1 MRFRTI
7 LSDSSTSASVPRK
20 TNLKITKILLSVFV
34 FLSHMYILAGVKFLS
49 FMSFTDIEMRVQSF
63 FVISGFFLYLSYK
76 KTTSVSDFLKRRM
89 ERLYP
94 PYCAAIMFTLL
105 IGLIWISASQQK
117 IDVIGILKYTI
128 FNLLTL
134 NFIAPNIPGLFTDN
148 PIPAAN
154 GALWTMKVEL
164 SFCAAIPLL
173 FFFSRW
179 VGFFTLLIS
188 TYVASSMYYIYM
200 KHTYLLTGNS
210 IYEVFSRQPPGQLR
224 FLVAGILFCVFIEKF
239 RAMVWEV
246 RLVVI
251 LFSVGIVWFR
261 EDLQVLYPPALAT
274 IIFSLVFAPYLS
286 LPDKLPDIS
295 YGIYLYHFPI
305 IQLSVALG
313 VAKSAPLVA
322 TLSCAA
328 ATIFMALV
336 SRRIELTWWAPSN
349 SRPTRQMVEKSDG

>member
-7 LSDSSTSASVPRK
+7 LLPASTSITVPKK
-20 TNLKITKILLSVFV
+20 TNLKITKIILSVFV

-63 FVISGFFLYLSYK
+63 FIISGFFLYLSYK
-76 KTTSVSDFLKRRM
+76 KSASVSDFLKRRM

-94 PYCAAIMFTLL
+94 PYFAAIIFTLL
-105 IGLIWISASQQK
+105 IGFIWIFASQQK
-117 IDVIGILKYTI
+117 VDILGILKYTI

-134 NFIAPNIPGLFTDN
+134 NFIAPDIPGLFTEN
-148 PIPAAN
+148 PISAAN

-173 FFFSRW
+173 FLLSRW
-179 VGFFTLLIS
+179 AGFFTIMIS
-188 TYVASSMYYIYM
+188 TYVASSFYYIYM
-200 KHTYLLTGNS
+200 KHMYFLTEKP

-224 FLVAGILFCVFIEKF
+224 FLATGILFCVFIEKF
-239 RAMVWEV
+239 RTMAWEV
-246 RLVVI
+246 RIIAI
-251 LFSVGIVWFR
+251 LLSVGIVWSR
-261 EDLQVLYPPALAT
+261 EHLQFLYPIALAT

-328 ATIFMALV
+328 ATILMALV
-336 SRRIELTWWAPSN
+336 SRKIELTWWSPSN
-349 SRPTRQMVEKSDG
+349 LRPNRKDGRVK